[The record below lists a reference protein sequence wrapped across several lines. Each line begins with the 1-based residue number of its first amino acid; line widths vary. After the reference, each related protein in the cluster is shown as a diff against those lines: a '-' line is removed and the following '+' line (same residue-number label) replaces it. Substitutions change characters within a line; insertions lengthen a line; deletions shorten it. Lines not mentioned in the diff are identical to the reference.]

1 MFSMMVRGSVA
12 VVAVCLATACGPSTA
27 HPTDR
32 SAGETIPAT
41 AGVTGSAP
49 AMKPASP
56 AVPATGGPGY
66 SATLSARLLTTDSLP
81 PGFTVQIATVMA
93 RDAGNAG
100 DRRADSGCSDHM
112 IPLLS
117 ASRLTGTPSAMAAA
131 TLSRD
136 GNPDNSWL
144 WVGTEI
150 IRTYADDGARRAMT
164 DLRTFVGRCPTVAS
178 GPGGGSYRFALAPG
192 PGLGDDSLRVS
203 SSSTSG
209 ADTLTFDSILV
220 RTGTAL
226 IVVKE
231 QGNNPDD
238 DKLLAQVAEAAL
250 RRYQATGS

>member
-1 MFSMMVRGSVA
+1 M
-12 VVAVCLATACGPSTA
+12 
-27 HPTDR
+27 
-32 SAGETIPAT
+32 
-41 AGVTGSAP
+41 
-49 AMKPASP
+49 
-56 AVPATGGPGY
+56 PATGGPGY

-131 TLSRD
+131 TLAYD
-136 GNPDNSWL
+136 VDPDNF

-209 ADTLTFDSILV
+209 ADTLTFDSIVV